1 MIPVIILAIED
12 ESDREFMTRLYLDHE
27 KIMYAEMLKICDD
40 RFAMDDVLQD
50 SLIRLIDKIDV
61 LRSLD
66 ERKRI
71 NYIIT
76 TVRNQMRN
84 YLRNQKQNVPYSL
97 DEEDTSWQKTLAVDL
112 DLDDV
117 LFRKDRIN
125 RLHHIWPQLSEQT
138 QQLLEEKYI
147 LGLSN
152 ADIAVNLGV
161 KTESVRMM
169 LTRARKEALYYLKD

>member
-12 ESDREFMTRLYLDHE
+12 EIDREFMAQLYLDHE

-66 ERKRI
+66 KRKRI

-97 DEEDTSWQKTLAVDL
+97 DEEDTSWQKTLAADL

-117 LFRKDRIN
+117 LFRKDQIN
-125 RLHHIWPQLSEQT
+125 RLHRIWPQLSEQA

-152 ADIAVNLGV
+152 AEIAVNLGV

>member
-40 RFAMDDVLQD
+40 RFSMDDVLQD

-84 YLRNQKQNVPYSL
+84 YLRNQKQNVSYSL
-97 DEEDTSWQKTLAVDL
+97 DEEDTSWQKTLAADL

-117 LFRKDRIN
+117 LFRKDRVN
-125 RLHHIWPQLSEQT
+125 RLHRIWPQLSEQT
-138 QQLLEEKYI
+138 RQLLEEKYI

>member
-12 ESDREFMTRLYLDHE
+12 ESDREFMARLYLDHE

-84 YLRNQKQNVPYSL
+84 YLRTQKQNVHYSL
-97 DEEDTSWQKTLAVDL
+97 DEEDTSWQKTLAADL

-117 LFRKDRIN
+117 LLRKDRVN
-125 RLHHIWPQLSEQT
+125 RLYCIWPQLSEQA